1 MKDEIEIYNINKD
14 IEDILT
20 GWDKLKTK
28 IKNAAIRT
36 SKLLNHKEKEDLE
49 KLQEELLHL
58 KKIEEEQHIDLRDN
72 INDTRFKI
80 INIEDRKIE
89 GNRIRAKKEKITYD
103 ERPTKYYYKKEKSF
117 GQKQQIT
124 ILLNENDEEIE
135 SKNQI
140 LEEVRRFYRKLYET
154 EGCNQDVAEDN
165 LSHVKKKLSHET
177 AQKLNCAI
185 TEKEVVTALEQQK
198 MEKSPGED
206 GLTAEFYM
214 EFREL
219 LVPELATLYNSIMV
233 AGEAPLTMR
242 NAIIKLLYKKNDHRH
257 LKNWRPISLLN
268 LDYKLLTKIL
278 TNRLTPYL
286 ENIVPMEQK
295 CGVDGRR
302 MRDVIRNLDSYRD
315 ESAEGFLVCIDQE
328 KAFDRVNHDYL
339 FKTLET
345 FGINGNFLKI
355 TKTLY
360 HNITSQVMINGSPTN
375 KIPIKRGVR
384 QGCPYSMLLFVL
396 CSVPLIEMINDDRK
410 ITGHKTKKGNSIKI
424 QAYADDNTVIIKKP
438 IELDHIIKTYK
449 KHGQA
454 SEAKINE
461 DKTQI
466 LPIGDKIRSMGTPSF
481 EEKIVKKKKYSERP
495 FVWRKTKKQKKT

>member
-1 MKDEIEIYNINKD
+1 METGNWKLNNQILKSEVFKEEVKDEIEIYNINKD

-165 LSHVKKKLSHET
+165 LSHVKKKPQPRNST
-177 AQKLNCAI
+177 KAKL
-185 TEKEVVTALEQQK
+185 
-198 MEKSPGED
+198 
-206 GLTAEFYM
+206 
-214 EFREL
+214 
-219 LVPELATLYNSIMV
+219 
-233 AGEAPLTMR
+233 R
-242 NAIIKLLYKKNDHRH
+242 NHR
-257 LKNWRPISLLN
+257 
-268 LDYKLLTKIL
+268 
-278 TNRLTPYL
+278 
-286 ENIVPMEQK
+286 
-295 CGVDGRR
+295 
-302 MRDVIRNLDSYRD
+302 
-315 ESAEGFLVCIDQE
+315 
-328 KAFDRVNHDYL
+328 
-339 FKTLET
+339 
-345 FGINGNFLKI
+345 
-355 TKTLY
+355 
-360 HNITSQVMINGSPTN
+360 
-375 KIPIKRGVR
+375 KRG
-384 QGCPYSMLLFVL
+384 
-396 CSVPLIEMINDDRK
+396 
-410 ITGHKTKKGNSIKI
+410 GNS
-424 QAYADDNTVIIKKP
+424 A
-438 IELDHIIKTYK
+438 
-449 KHGQA
+449 
-454 SEAKINE
+454 
-461 DKTQI
+461 
-466 LPIGDKIRSMGTPSF
+466 
-481 EEKIVKKKKYSERP
+481 
-495 FVWRKTKKQKKT
+495 